1 MKKKLLSLLFL
12 VATLALTGCG
22 YKKPEVHSMLGMNI
36 KSITT
41 VCGTDCSMDTI
52 DTSSTSDHG
61 MITYYY
67 TDVAG
72 DKGISDAK
80 TYYNY
85 LKSEK
90 HCIKIDDFDEKKGN
104 YSAYFQLNEKQVK
117 SGFLMKVSFTKNSYT
132 VYIED
137 NIFMSEEYRFKDR
150 IKDIING
157 DVDYDKLRKAEKQGW
172 IDRAD
177 TGFQLFLI
185 LFFLGFFIVMLIKYF
200 L

>member
-117 SGFLMKVSFTKNSYT
+117 SGFLMKVNSERQKSRDGLTKRTPDSSSFSSSSSLA
-132 VYIED
+132 
-137 NIFMSEEYRFKDR
+137 FS
-150 IKDIING
+150 
-157 DVDYDKLRKAEKQGW
+157 LSC
-172 IDRAD
+172 
-177 TGFQLFLI
+177 
-185 LFFLGFFIVMLIKYF
+185 
-200 L
+200 

>member
-1 MKKKLLSLLFL
+1 
-12 VATLALTGCG
+12 
-22 YKKPEVHSMLGMNI
+22 MLGMNI

-85 LKSEK
+85 
-90 HCIKIDDFDEKKGN
+90 
-104 YSAYFQLNEKQVK
+104 EKQVK

-137 NIFMSEEYRFKDR
+137 NISLEK
-150 IKDIING
+150 IN
-157 DVDYDKLRKAEKQGW
+157 KKK
-172 IDRAD
+172 
-177 TGFQLFLI
+177 
-185 LFFLGFFIVMLIKYF
+185 
-200 L
+200 

>member
-41 VCGTDCSMDTI
+41 VCGTDCSMNNI

-117 SGFLMKVSFTKNSYT
+117 SGFLMKSILYQKQLHCIHRGQHIIRENKQEKVTRRAFHVRRISFQRPY
-132 VYIED
+132 
-137 NIFMSEEYRFKDR
+137 
-150 IKDIING
+150 
-157 DVDYDKLRKAEKQGW
+157 
-172 IDRAD
+172 
-177 TGFQLFLI
+177 
-185 LFFLGFFIVMLIKYF
+185 
-200 L
+200 

>member
-1 MKKKLLSLLFL
+1 
-12 VATLALTGCG
+12 
-22 YKKPEVHSMLGMNI
+22 
-36 KSITT
+36 
-41 VCGTDCSMDTI
+41 MDDI

-137 NIFMSEEYRFKDR
+137 NISLEK
-150 IKDIING
+150 IN
-157 DVDYDKLRKAEKQGW
+157 KKK
-172 IDRAD
+172 
-177 TGFQLFLI
+177 
-185 LFFLGFFIVMLIKYF
+185 
-200 L
+200 

>member
-41 VCGTDCSMDTI
+41 VCGTDCSMDDI

-85 LKSEK
+85 LKSK
-90 HCIKIDDFDEKKGN
+90 NTVSKIDDFDEKKN

-117 SGFLMKVSFTKNSYT
+117 SGFLMKVILPKTVTPFTSRTTYH
-132 VYIED
+132 
-137 NIFMSEEYRFKDR
+137 
-150 IKDIING
+150 
-157 DVDYDKLRKAEKQGW
+157 
-172 IDRAD
+172 
-177 TGFQLFLI
+177 
-185 LFFLGFFIVMLIKYF
+185 
-200 L
+200 

>member
-1 MKKKLLSLLFL
+1 
-12 VATLALTGCG
+12 
-22 YKKPEVHSMLGMNI
+22 MLGMNI

-41 VCGTDCSMDTI
+41 VCGTDCSMDDI

-90 HCIKIDDFDEKKGN
+90 HCIKIDD
-104 YSAYFQLNEKQVK
+104 LNEKQVK

-137 NIFMSEEYRFKDR
+137 NISLEK
-150 IKDIING
+150 IN
-157 DVDYDKLRKAEKQGW
+157 KKK
-172 IDRAD
+172 
-177 TGFQLFLI
+177 
-185 LFFLGFFIVMLIKYF
+185 
-200 L
+200 

>member
-1 MKKKLLSLLFL
+1 
-12 VATLALTGCG
+12 
-22 YKKPEVHSMLGMNI
+22 MLGMNI

-104 YSAYFQLNEKQVK
+104 YSAYFQLNEKQEARLKKVYDESFGGQKVDLQK
-117 SGFLMKVSFTKNSYT
+117 SEYQQDEPLA
-132 VYIED
+132 
-137 NIFMSEEYRFKDR
+137 SEAK
-150 IKDIING
+150 
-157 DVDYDKLRKAEKQGW
+157 
-172 IDRAD
+172 
-177 TGFQLFLI
+177 
-185 LFFLGFFIVMLIKYF
+185 
-200 L
+200 

>member
-41 VCGTDCSMDTI
+41 VCGTDCSMNNI

-80 TYYNY
+80 TYYN
-85 LKSEK
+85 
-90 HCIKIDDFDEKKGN
+90 DFDEKKGN

-137 NIFMSEEYRFKDR
+137 NISLEK
-150 IKDIING
+150 IN
-157 DVDYDKLRKAEKQGW
+157 KKK
-172 IDRAD
+172 
-177 TGFQLFLI
+177 
-185 LFFLGFFIVMLIKYF
+185 
-200 L
+200 

>member
-41 VCGTDCSMDTI
+41 VCGTDCSMNNI

-90 HCIKIDDFDEKKGN
+90 HCIKIDNFDEKKGN

-137 NIFMSEEYRFKDR
+137 NISLEK
-150 IKDIING
+150 IN
-157 DVDYDKLRKAEKQGW
+157 KKK
-172 IDRAD
+172 
-177 TGFQLFLI
+177 
-185 LFFLGFFIVMLIKYF
+185 
-200 L
+200 

>member
-90 HCIKIDDFDEKKGN
+90 HCIKIEK
-104 YSAYFQLNEKQVK
+104 
-117 SGFLMKVSFTKNSYT
+117 
-132 VYIED
+132 
-137 NIFMSEEYRFKDR
+137 R
-150 IKDIING
+150 
-157 DVDYDKLRKAEKQGW
+157 
-172 IDRAD
+172 D
-177 TGFQLFLI
+177 T
-185 LFFLGFFIVMLIKYF
+185 
-200 L
+200 

>member
-137 NIFMSEEYRFKDR
+137 NISLEYRFKDR

>member
-72 DKGISDAK
+72 DKGCLLYTSDAA
-80 TYYNY
+80 
-85 LKSEK
+85 
-90 HCIKIDDFDEKKGN
+90 DE
-104 YSAYFQLNEKQVK
+104 L
-117 SGFLMKVSFTKNSYT
+117 
-132 VYIED
+132 
-137 NIFMSEEYRFKDR
+137 
-150 IKDIING
+150 
-157 DVDYDKLRKAEKQGW
+157 
-172 IDRAD
+172 
-177 TGFQLFLI
+177 
-185 LFFLGFFIVMLIKYF
+185 
-200 L
+200 